1 MKTTTWILSIVI
13 VTQGI
18 CSIIAPAANAAVSWE
33 SSTKKPLQQ
42 LAKTDD
48 SAQSH
53 IDQGNTKYTAGDKKG
68 ALIEYNRAIEIDP
81 NSPVAYTGRGNVKD
95 DLGDK
100 EGAIADYNH
109 AIEINPNYPDAYYNR
124 GITQANSGNRAE
136 AIDDLTKAAELFR
149 QQDRTDSYEAAKALI
164 EKLQKS

>member
-1 MKTTTWILSIVI
+1 MKTTTWILSLVI
-13 VTQGI
+13 ATPGI
-18 CSIIAPAANAAVSWE
+18 CSIVAPAAQAAVFLE
-33 SSTKKPLQQ
+33 SSASKPLQQ

-53 IDQGNTKYTAGDKKG
+53 IDRGNTKYTAGDKQG
-68 ALIEYNRAIEIDP
+68 ALIEYNRALEIDP

-100 EGAIADYNH
+100 EGAIADYGR

-124 GITQANSGNRAE
+124 GITYANSGSKTE

-149 QQDRTDSYEAAKALI
+149 QQDRTDSYAAAKALI